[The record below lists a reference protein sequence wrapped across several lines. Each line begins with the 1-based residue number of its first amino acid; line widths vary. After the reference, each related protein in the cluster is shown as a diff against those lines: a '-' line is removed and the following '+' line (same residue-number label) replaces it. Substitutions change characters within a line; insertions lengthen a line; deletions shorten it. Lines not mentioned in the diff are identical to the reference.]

1 MRLVHE
7 IRLYNVLYIFTYITS
22 SKHYKSSS
30 YSQIRWRRRCSSY
43 QGQYIAYTGM
53 TLNKW
58 IINHLAYHWPHFSW
72 SPTSWTSLTWRS
84 MPLTTRVV
92 VGSVR
97 RDFMWP
103 VCCSLDFCQDTG
115 CGEKNPQ
122 HFDWKCC
129 QCCQVFKIA
138 MLNMFRLL
146 FICFMLFLTVSHVCS
161 TVESCLQD
169 CFACAVCLGNGSWP
183 FASCW
188 PYPACCGVGSGLQK
202 VQNMSMDSVSAI
214 NMATLGAPGERLG
227 NHGSCLENLGEN
239 RQLKW

>member
-22 SKHYKSSS
+22 SKHYKSNS

-43 QGQYIAYTGM
+43 LWEGQYIAYTGM

-72 SPTSWTSLTWRS
+72 SPTSWSSLLWRS

-122 HFDWKCC
+122 HLIENVANAVKFSRLRCWTCSDCC
-129 QCCQVFKIA
+129 
-138 MLNMFRLL
+138 
-146 FICFMLFLTVSHVCS
+146 FISFMLFLTVSHVCS

-183 FASCW
+183 FASCFV
-188 PYPACCGVGSGLQK
+188 YPACCGVDLGLQK

-214 NMATLGAPGERLG
+214 N
-227 NHGSCLENLGEN
+227 LENLGEN
-239 RQLKW
+239 RQSKWLSWKIQNWYPLVN

>member
-146 FICFMLFLTVSHVCS
+146 FHMFHVVSNRFSCVFHRGVMPPGLFCVCCLSWKWLLAFCFVLALPR
-161 TVESCLQD
+161 LLWRG
-169 CFACAVCLGNGSWP
+169 LG
-183 FASCW
+183 
-188 PYPACCGVGSGLQK
+188 PAEGAKYVYGLGFC
-202 VQNMSMDSVSAI
+202 D
-214 NMATLGAPGERLG
+214 
-227 NHGSCLENLGEN
+227 
-239 RQLKW
+239 